1 MASVALDKLPAAEK
15 EQLAVSYAAFVLHG
29 TGAEVNAASLN
40 AVLAASGVKVND
52 ALVNALA
59 KALKGK
65 SVTDFFGS
73 VGAPASA
80 PVAAEKAKPAE
91 TKPAAKV
98 APPPPPKVEEEEM
111 DMGDLFG

>member
-52 ALVNALA
+52 ALVNTLA

-73 VGAPASA
+73 VGAPASSA
-80 PVAAEKAKPAE
+80 PVAAENAKPAE
-91 TKPAAKV
+91 TKPAKV
-98 APPPPPKVEEEEM
+98 APPPPPKV
-111 DMGDLFG
+111 